1 MCKPTF
7 LIKRKISSY
16 TEDESC
22 RNKRRRFIGSGEA
35 DSLKRK
41 RSDGEEDTAGENKKR
56 MLSDDD
62 TTIIMDWEGVNTME
76 EDMRWDL
83 DRSTDAIILYM
94 GEEDPMEEE
103 GVIESD
109 VFSDRGDEDAMEE
122 DMEWDLD

>member
-1 MCKPTF
+1 M
-7 LIKRKISSY
+7 
-16 TEDESC
+16 
-22 RNKRRRFIGSGEA
+22 
-35 DSLKRK
+35 KRK